1 MDVLLLILRILLVV
15 LLYGFLTAI
24 FLMLWRDLRQAIVST
39 DTNRPQ
45 AHLVV
50 LDCESDTL
58 TIGSIFPL
66 QPVTS
71 IGRSPANT
79 IPILDTYASGH
90 HSLLAW
96 REGQWWLED
105 QGSRNGTLLNDTR
118 ISAPTI
124 VNTGDIIGIGQTR
137 LRLEME

>member
-1 MDVLLLILRILLVV
+1 MDVLLLVLRILLVV

-24 FLMLWRDLRQAIVST
+24 FLVLWRDLRQAIVST
-39 DTNRPQ
+39 ETNRPQ

-58 TIGSIFPL
+58 TVGGTFPL

-79 IPILDTYASGH
+79 IPILDTYASGR

-124 VNTGDIIGIGQTR
+124 VNTGDVIGIGQTR